1 MDLANASR
9 RLDGIAVT
17 GVGGVATVVV
27 AGGVLRIIKAADP
40 TLNSSQSVSVVCNHK
55 SSGRMEILE
64 PASRV
69 QNAVWKEE
77 TLLSL
82 ATSKQF

>member
-27 AGGVLRIIKAADP
+27 SGGVLRIIKAVDP
-40 TLNSSQSVSVVCNHK
+40 TLSPSRSLSSETINHLGGWR
-55 SSGRMEILE
+55 SWSPIHWYTMPYGR
-64 PASRV
+64 RR
-69 QNAVWKEE
+69 
-77 TLLSL
+77 LS
-82 ATSKQF
+82 